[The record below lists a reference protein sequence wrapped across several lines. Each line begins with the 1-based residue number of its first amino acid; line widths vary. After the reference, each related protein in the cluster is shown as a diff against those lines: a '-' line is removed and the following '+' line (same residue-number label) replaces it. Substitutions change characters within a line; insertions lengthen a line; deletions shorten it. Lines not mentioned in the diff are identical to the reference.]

1 MMLGTSFSSVAII
14 LTSSIFGI
22 PISGTHTVIGAVIGA
37 GLAVEGVSCIN
48 WKQLGTVVL
57 SWFVSP
63 IVAGII
69 SCYFFTTICIL
80 TLDPGTGKKC
90 LERPNC
96 RLITLTLIAGSTSCF
111 MSALLLSLL
120 TNEMPS
126 TSEIIG

>member
-1 MMLGTSFSSVAII
+1 M
-14 LTSSIFGI
+14 TSSIFGI